1 MVFHRCEVW
10 EQDRTIVKDI
20 RVALDEDD
28 RAGSQSWYGTM
39 TLTEGAALIA
49 GQRYRLVLDDGRT
62 GEFTV
67 QRNTSAGETNRA
79 VAIRGAGPLSLP
91 R

>member
-1 MVFHRCEVW
+1 MIFHRCEVW
-10 EQDRTIVKDI
+10 EADSVIGKDI
-20 RVALDEDD
+20 RVALEEDD
-28 RAGSQSWYGTM
+28 RDGIQAWFGTI

-67 QRNTSAGETNRA
+67 QRNTSAGDTSRA